1 MEEHLPVPG
10 WNAHRHPSS
19 PIAQPKY
26 RFQDVPKCV
35 KSLEGSVIEE
45 VTGRDAF
52 KQIMGEMVLLC
63 TEAMKRSRAGRTAS
77 KPLSLEYIADRLDVD
92 DPCFGYVIRSAEG
105 HLQGFITVTTF
116 TNWQKNFKWDSLHE
130 VSFYYDHDDTHAH
143 AKKNVQ
149 NDNAPQTPTKRPHGK
164 RVIDEDGSLARELQ
178 KTVRL
183 GDPYNEGIVWPR
195 IAEISLL
202 GALGCGKAL
211 VQLVIEHL
219 EFQRAS
225 ASANYDYIALQA
237 TDNSI
242 PFYESQGFVRVGAVT
257 YDSDKD
263 EDSPSAGEK
272 NRSISPTFST
282 DSTASETTTSS
293 SASSGAVEAVELP
306 QNSPEKP
313 EAIALPQAIVSSP
326 HFVHEVVRPGQTPS
340 EIAKIFQVDVWD
352 IIFLN
357 KDIYKDLRPTSRL
370 IKGTLL
376 HVPQKPEDDEGS
388 SNNGPKSPGS
398 PTKWFVAKENDTPRQ
413 IAKRHGLACNKLVS
427 ANRRRLPELQ
437 ANSRLK
443 AGTRI
448 KVSNLDQIDEICQPY
463 CHWSFP
469 EDTAVEGGE
478 PSYMMVYKLD
488 RKTARNP
495 RVVRDSFAAPVGKHT
510 APKLLFPPPPK
521 TSTTDLAT
529 ATAPAAAAARS
540 ATEATDIPTR
550 KNASRNRKLPPPGP
564 KLPKQ
569 PPQPEE
575 LMKPP
580 PESGKDV
587 YWEHQ
592 RELHPELITPTPENE
607 KIIKDRWSRLAGF
620 KKERYH
626 SVAAEARKIYERINR
641 EYQAELSKWKKA
653 CQKLQGDH
661 KFDVQQRQAEAV
673 VSASKQA
680 DKQSS
685 LYNKV
690 IKLRDDAIEG
700 KEYKYYFVLTYIPDL
715 KWVHLAPMCQEGYFG
730 PDRKKSY
737 GRPLYRL
744 VDEKLG
750 KELDISSSYC
760 IPVKSKALKRT
771 ADADKEEW
779 DILDGPVDLMK
790 EDGSDDPMD
799 TVSTTSTIT
808 SSHKKLSKQPKFR
821 ARSAIKPLSGKIAV
835 GTTPR
840 HSQDPLNR
848 TRSSPLPSSPSPK
861 KRPHDEISSDEK
873 SRNRRRC
880 MRCIEFGA
888 SLEQAVSCLGAKG
901 RFGRDA
907 CQHFE
912 ENGSQKSKSN
922 GIRTPGSGRK
932 PRRCTRCLEFGAT
945 DVEAA
950 ECPGAKGRLGK
961 TACDRFTSTGK
972 RKVPEVHSEGGI
984 TSEEESVGEPQKKKQ
999 RLETKVLVGK
1009 NQQIE
1014 VVLSPSKCRPSRR
1027 PDVSPA
1033 RPGPRW
1039 STANQSTATASRK
1052 SSRVHSQ

>member
-1 MEEHLPVPG
+1 
-10 WNAHRHPSS
+10 
-19 PIAQPKY
+19 
-26 RFQDVPKCV
+26 
-35 KSLEGSVIEE
+35 
-45 VTGRDAF
+45 
-52 KQIMGEMVLLC
+52 
-63 TEAMKRSRAGRTAS
+63 
-77 KPLSLEYIADRLDVD
+77 
-92 DPCFGYVIRSAEG
+92 
-105 HLQGFITVTTF
+105 LQGFITVTTF

-130 VSFYYDHDDTHAH
+130 VAFYYDHDDSHTRSGSGGEDDTDSKTPG
-143 AKKNVQ
+143 KKKK
-149 NDNAPQTPTKRPHGK
+149 AASPKSPTSISKRPDGK
-164 RVIDEDGSLARELQ
+164 RIIDEDGSLSRELQ
-178 KTVRL
+178 RTVRL

-202 GALGCGKAL
+202 GALGCGRAL

-257 YDSDKD
+257 YDNGKD
-263 EDSPSAGEK
+263 QCSPSGET
-272 NRSISPTFST
+272 NSRSISPTFST
-282 DSTASETTTSS
+282 DSTSTES
-293 SASSGAVEAVELP
+293 SASSITAEAVELEP
-306 QNSPEKP
+306 NSPERP
-313 EAIALPQAIVSSP
+313 EAIALPQTIVSSP
-326 HFVHEVVRPGQTPS
+326 HFVHEIVRPGQTPS
-340 EIAKIFQVDVWD
+340 EIAKTFKVDVWD

-376 HVPQKPEDDEGS
+376 HIPQLSEDNERTNS
-388 SNNGPKSPGS
+388 KEPKSPGS

-413 IAKRHGLACNKLVS
+413 IAKRFGLACNKLVS

-437 ANSRLK
+437 ATSRLK

-448 KVSNLDQIDEICQPY
+448 KVSNLDQYDEICHPY

-469 EDTAVEGGE
+469 EDTAVEGGD

-495 RVVRDSFAAPVGKHT
+495 RVIRDSFAVPVGKHT
-510 APKLLFPPPPK
+510 PPKLLFPPPPK
-521 TSTTDLAT
+521 SSSAHGVPPAPSTAM
-529 ATAPAAAAARS
+529 PVS
-540 ATEATDIPTR
+540 GEEYGNPNR
-550 KNASRNRKLPPPGP
+550 KNACRGRKVPPPGP

-569 PPQPEE
+569 PPRPKE
-575 LMKPP
+575 LNKPP

-587 YWEHQ
+587 YWDHQ
-592 RELHPELITPTPENE
+592 KELHPELIKPTPENE
-607 KIIKDRWSRLAGF
+607 KVIKERWSRLAGF

-626 SVAAEARKIYERINR
+626 LVATEARKIYDRINR
-641 EYQAELSKWKKA
+641 EYKSELSQWKKA
-653 CQKLQGDH
+653 CQKLQEDH
-661 KFDVQQRQAEAV
+661 ASDVHLEAIMSASTQAE
-673 VSASKQA
+673 
-680 DKQSS
+680 KQSS

-690 IKLRDDAIEG
+690 VKLRDDAIEG

-715 KWVHLAPMCQEGYFG
+715 KWVHLAPMIQEGYFG
-730 PDRKKSY
+730 PDRKRSE
-737 GRPLYRL
+737 GRPRYRL

-779 DILDGPVDLMK
+779 DVIDGPVDLIK
-790 EDGSDDPMD
+790 GDGCIDGLD
-799 TVSTTSTIT
+799 TVSAISTV

-821 ARSAIKPLSGKIAV
+821 ARSAIKPLSGKIAI
-835 GTTPR
+835 GSTTH

-848 TRSSPLPSSPSPK
+848 TRSSPLRSSHPSPR
-861 KRPHDEISSDEK
+861 KRSHDDISSDDK
-873 SRNRRRC
+873 SRSRRRC

-888 SLEQAVSCLGAKG
+888 SKEQAVSCLGAKG

-907 CQHFE
+907 CQYFE
-912 ENGSQKSKSN
+912 EHGETKLKSS
-922 GIRTPGSGRK
+922 GISTPGSARK
-932 PRRCTRCLEFGAT
+932 PRRCRRCLEFGVT

-961 TACDRFTSTGK
+961 SACERFTSSGA
-972 RKVPEVHSEGGI
+972 RKVPEEQSEGI
-984 TSEEESVGEPQKKKQ
+984 SSEDESLGEPQKKKQ

-1014 VVLSPSKCRPSRR
+1014 VVLTPSNSRPSRR
-1027 PDVSPA
+1027 PDVSPT
-1033 RPGPRW
+1033 RLGPRW
-1039 STANQSTATASRK
+1039 STSVTPSRK
-1052 SSRVHSQ
+1052 SSRLPCTTVQ